1 MDALKSDRPK
11 RLSIDTRIPEKMET
25 YQVLQE
31 QMKSSFKLKQQQ
43 QAIIDSRTSKPCFAN
58 FD

>member
-43 QAIIDSRTSKPCFAN
+43 QAIIDSRTSTMLC
-58 FD
+58 